1 MGYVDRVAEQAL
13 KVKPVKLL
21 LSLLALPF
29 YVLGLVAGLV
39 VVVFVFA
46 YAGIKTGVRDVR
58 GHLERA
64 GEDRRAD

>member
-1 MGYVDRVAEQAL
+1 VSYVDRVAEQAL
-13 KVKPVKLL
+13 KIKPVKLL

-46 YAGIKTGVRDVR
+46 YAGVKTGVRDVR
-58 GHLERA
+58 SHLERA
-64 GEDRRAD
+64 GGGDRAD